1 MNIIQRF
8 RNLKYYCKIL
18 DENRQELYEKFNIKI
33 DNIYRMYTVYNI
45 DEKEWKTYGGDK
57 PIIHEKKTIEDF
69 LSTQSN
75 SGNLMNGEDY
85 FKLVLNKKIA
95 LLDQYLIQKGL
106 SEMYGLTS
114 KYQIDKLNTKIIIE
128 YKYLN
133 TLFLAN
139 LTLLGAITVIGSTI
153 IGGLLLLFL

>member
-8 RNLKYYCKIL
+8 KNLKYYCKVL
-18 DENRQELYEKFNIKI
+18 DENKQELYEKFNIKI
-33 DNIYRMYTVYNI
+33 DNIYRMYTVYTI

-57 PIIHEKKTIEDF
+57 PIIHEKKSVEDF
-69 LSTQSN
+69 LTLQSN
-75 SGNLMNGEDY
+75 SGNIMNGEDY
-85 FKLVLNKKIA
+85 FKLIINKKIA
-95 LLDQYLIQKGL
+95 KLDQFLIQKGL

-114 KYQIDKLNTKIIIE
+114 KYQIDKFNTKVVIE

-133 TLFLAN
+133 TLVLAN
-139 LTLLGAITVIGSTI
+139 LSLIGVITVIGSSI